1 MVLGVR
7 YQILPFASLQSTA
20 TGTSYGWGPV
30 SFPAHRAFS
39 DGWSRWNF
47 EGYEGKTTFN
57 EYNGV
62 VQAMK
67 KLGED
72 PAHGCGHALWENS
85 GDLNKY
91 GTTMALMLLPYWTD
105 GCIGSMEGLFFEAAG
120 STPYH
125 FISAAALSK
134 QSSNPVREL
143 RYDNNDA
150 AKGVAYM
157 RMMGIR
163 YYMGYTPEAIAKA
176 DEQPDLTKVGTSGPW
191 HLYEIADT
199 SIVEPLAIQPVVV
212 NERPGDK
219 REHWLE
225 IGTSYFQHM
234 NEWAALPVDHGPDD
248 WQRIDV
254 AADATRSVGVE
265 GEPGRE
271 VDIVKPVEG
280 SEIKTVS
287 LDPVVVSDVKVEQ
300 ESVSFAV
307 DRVGVPV
314 LVKVSYFPNWQVKGA
329 TSVYRAAPNMMVV
342 VPTEKNVTLSY
353 EPSRLDRSS
362 YAVTLVGIV
371 MAVFLFRRRFRYGVA
386 MPARN
391 DAEIEPESNEELS
404 ADSLTD

>member
-1 MVLGVR
+1 M
-7 YQILPFASLQSTA
+7 
-20 TGTSYGWGPV
+20 

-47 EGYEGKTTFN
+47 EGYEGKTTFS

-150 AKGVAYM
+150 VKGVAYM

-163 YYMGYTPEAIAKA
+163 YYMAYTQEAITKA
-176 DEQPDLTKVGTSGPW
+176 DEQQDLTKVGTSGPW

-199 SIVEPLAIQPVVV
+199 TIVEPLAVQPVVV

-219 REHWLE
+219 RERWLE
-225 IGTSYFQHM
+225 IGSSYFQHM
-234 NEWAALPVDHGPDD
+234 NEWSALPVDHGPDD
-248 WQRIDV
+248 WQRVDV
-254 AADATRSVGVE
+254 EADASRSVG
-265 GEPGRE
+265 EPGGPGRQ
-271 VDIVKPVEG
+271 VDIVKPTAG
-280 SEIKTVS
+280 STIKTVS
-287 LDPVVVSDVKVEQ
+287 LDPVVVSDVQVEQ

-314 LVKVSYFPNWQVKGA
+314 LVKVSYFPNWEVKGA
-329 TSVYRAAPNMMVV
+329 SRVYRAAPNMMVV

-353 EPSRLDRSS
+353 EPSQLDRSS

-386 MPARN
+386 MPPRT
-391 DAEIEPESNEELS
+391 DTEIEADPNGELS
-404 ADSLTD
+404 TGSLRD